1 MTRARVSL
9 AFALIADLAGAAG
22 VLLFAGRVWQ
32 RVRVTRVRPLPDA
45 VANLTGRDLYPALSA
60 FALIAL
66 AGVIAIAATRGWGRR
81 VVGLALAASGAVI
94 GWYAVDGLS
103 AVSPGRARSS
113 IASGV
118 GIDSSSVPHVG
129 LDGTWAGLTIAS
141 ATLIVTAGVLTI
153 VNAQR
158 WSGLASRYE
167 APTAGARTERGNPD
181 IALWSALDRGDDPT
195 TRTES

>member
-1 MTRARVSL
+1 VTGARASL
-9 AFALIADLAGAAG
+9 AVALIADLLGAAG

-32 RVRVTRVRPLPDA
+32 RVQVSRVRPLPDA
-45 VANLTGRDLYPALSA
+45 VAKLAGRDLYPALTA

-81 VVGLALAASGAVI
+81 IVGLALAASGIVI

-103 AVSPGRARSS
+103 AVSTGRALSS
-113 IASGV
+113 ITSGV
-118 GIDSSSVPHVG
+118 GIDSSSAPRVSV
-129 LDGTWAGLTIAS
+129 DAVWAGLTVAS
-141 ATLIVTAGVLTI
+141 AVLIVAAGLLT
-153 VNAQR
+153 VANAQR
-158 WSGLASRYE
+158 WTGLASRYE
-167 APTAGARTERGNPD
+167 APTAGARTERGSPD